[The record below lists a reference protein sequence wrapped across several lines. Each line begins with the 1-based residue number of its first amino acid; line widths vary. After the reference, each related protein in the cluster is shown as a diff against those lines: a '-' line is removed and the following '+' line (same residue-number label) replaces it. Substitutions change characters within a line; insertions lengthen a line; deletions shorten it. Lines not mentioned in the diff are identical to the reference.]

1 MKTAETIRE
10 RLSDANI
17 KGSVLDLAE
26 EKETTRLLV
35 RVIDVFS
42 YGFIILVSLIAV
54 ANVFNTISTNILLR
68 RREFAIYKSIGL
80 SEKGFRK
87 MTNEECLIYGLHGL
101 VFGLSLGILAAYAV
115 FRVTNR
121 AYEISFFVPLTSI
134 LIDALKNEIQ

>member
-26 EKETTRLLV
+26 EKETTRLFV

-54 ANVFNTISTNILLR
+54 GSVFAVV
-68 RREFAIYKSIGL
+68 FL
-80 SEKGFRK
+80 SMCYAAGKIRK
-87 MTNEECLIYGLHGL
+87 DN
-101 VFGLSLGILAAYAV
+101 
-115 FRVTNR
+115 
-121 AYEISFFVPLTSI
+121 

>member
-54 ANVFNTISTNILLR
+54 ANVFSTISTNILLR
-68 RREFAIYKSIGL
+68 RRL
-80 SEKGFRK
+80 SVDVVRGRKDPERQSDRRAEKRDPV
-87 MTNEECLIYGLHGL
+87 ILH
-101 VFGLSLGILAAYAV
+101 
-115 FRVTNR
+115 
-121 AYEISFFVPLTSI
+121 P
-134 LIDALKNEIQ
+134 ALRRC